1 MESMSKGKEA
11 WKNQMFCSI
20 SHLETTVAREA
31 GKTMG
36 GIDLEETIKSS
47 DTLGDAFCFLLPYPQ
62 LTLTLEEVAQPLVTN
77 CSLYVPG

>member
-1 MESMSKGKEA
+1 MDNTSKRKEA
-11 WKNQMFCSI
+11 WKNQMFLSI
-20 SHLETTVAREA
+20 SHLETTVAIEA

-47 DTLGDAFCFLLPYPQ
+47 DTLGAAFCFLLPSPQ